1 MTAHRALTVHEDGP
15 SRLSPGAL
23 DGVTVLVSGG
33 AGAVGHAAIQFAAWA
48 GATVITTIS
57 SDEKA
62 ALARAAGAHHV
73 VNYKEQ
79 DAAAEIRRI
88 APDGVQIVVEVSIRQ
103 NAELVAAVVSTRA
116 SVAIYANDGGDTV
129 ELPLRANMGTNTR
142 YQFVLLY
149 TVGEEALQA
158 AAEDVTAAVRDGA
171 LPVGEEAGL
180 PLHRYSLEQTAAA
193 HDAVEG
199 GVTGKVLIDVAQ
211 G

>member
-1 MTAHRALTVHEDGP
+1 
-15 SRLSPGAL
+15 
-23 DGVTVLVSGG
+23 
-33 AGAVGHAAIQFAAWA
+33 
-48 GATVITTIS
+48 
-57 SDEKA
+57 
-62 ALARAAGAHHV
+62 
-73 VNYKEQ
+73 
-79 DAAAEIRRI
+79 
-88 APDGVQIVVEVSIRQ
+88 
-103 NAELVAAVVSTRA
+103 
-116 SVAIYANDGGDTV
+116 
-129 ELPLRANMGTNTR
+129 MGTNTR

-180 PLHRYSLEQTAAA
+180 PLHRYSLEQTAEA